1 MTTNYTIEQLE
12 AMSIEDLTNLVAEI
26 GLAVN
31 DDRRFLIENV
41 LLAQRFPDFIREL
54 QAQRQFTAS

>member
-1 MTTNYTIEQLE
+1 MTIYTIEQLE

-41 LLAQRFPDFIREL
+41 VLAQRFPDFIREL
-54 QAQRQFTAS
+54 QAQRRLATK